1 MDCHEDMLYA
11 KFNGNQSLKKMIL
24 DTEDNTLYEC
34 TMDKTYG
41 IGFTLAQRHRIR
53 KNGNPGR
60 NLHGKACMKVRQR
73 IKDEVIAA
81 RSNLSASDSE

>member
-1 MDCHEDMLYA
+1 MDCHEDILYA
-11 KFNGNQSLKKMIL
+11 KFNGNPSLKKML
-24 DTEDNTLYEC
+24 METEDHNLYEC

-73 IKDEVIAA
+73 IKEEIIAENA
-81 RSNLSASDSE
+81 NRSASDSE